1 MIVTDKSSQ
10 NWNKKV
16 EFDKITTLYLEN
28 SNIKRI
34 LFKTIQWNNLLILSL
49 KNNSLN
55 KIVFINN
62 MPNLYFLDI
71 RNNMVII

>member
-1 MIVTDKSSQ
+1 MIVTDKSAQ

-28 SNIKRI
+28 LNIKRI

>member
-1 MIVTDKSSQ
+1 MIVTDKSAQ

-28 SNIKRI
+28 LNIKSI